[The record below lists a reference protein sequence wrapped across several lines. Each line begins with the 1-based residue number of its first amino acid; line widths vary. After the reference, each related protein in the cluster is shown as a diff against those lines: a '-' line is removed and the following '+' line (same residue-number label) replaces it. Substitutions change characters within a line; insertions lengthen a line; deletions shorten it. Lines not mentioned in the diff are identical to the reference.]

1 MRDRPAIDATTA
13 SLNNARVIRLS
24 RATAVLLVAPFLT
37 FASRLAPQHVHEPG
51 PGHDQAVAHSHFAP
65 HDEALHESDT
75 TEIEHDIEH
84 VIWLDSAILHQ
95 PIHEATHVPRVLPVS
110 DETLRPAAQWSVLQC
125 DDAHPAHG
133 PPKRA
138 YCFRGPPRLV

>member
-1 MRDRPAIDATTA
+1 
-13 SLNNARVIRLS
+13 
-24 RATAVLLVAPFLT
+24 
-37 FASRLAPQHVHEPG
+37 
-51 PGHDQAVAHSHFAP
+51 
-65 HDEALHESDT
+65 
-75 TEIEHDIEH
+75 
-84 VIWLDSAILHQ
+84 
-95 PIHEATHVPRVLPVS
+95 VLPVS